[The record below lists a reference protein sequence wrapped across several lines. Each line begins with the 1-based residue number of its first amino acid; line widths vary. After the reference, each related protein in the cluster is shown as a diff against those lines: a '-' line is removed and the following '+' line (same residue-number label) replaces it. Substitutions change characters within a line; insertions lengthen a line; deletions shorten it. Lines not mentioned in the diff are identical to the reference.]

1 MKPFSNMTKNSRQKR
16 QYLKYK
22 KSFQHE
28 IKSIFSSFLKGIQLS
43 KIVSRELTFKHETP
57 SPYIQVPES
66 RYKSVFNKLKYLI
79 RNYKCCLTNNK
90 TKNILK
96 NNWKSSNFYVLSKVL
111 KSKKIID
118 EIDKYNNICVNIE
131 PSKCSEGRII
141 AGCPNSS
148 PQSITGFLAKSLT
161 TIVLYLKI
169 YLREDQDFLRKSLY
183 NINYPCVLI
192 S

>member
-1 MKPFSNMTKNSRQKR
+1 MKPFSSMTKNSRQKR

-96 NNWKSSNFYVLSKVL
+96 DNWKSSNFCVLSKVL

-118 EIDKYNNICVNIE
+118 EIDKNNNICVNIE
-131 PSKCSEGRII
+131 PPKCSEGKII

-148 PQSITGFLAKSLT
+148 PQSITGPLAKSLT
-161 TIVLYLKI
+161 TIVSCLKI
-169 YLREDQDFLRKSLY
+169 YLREDQDFIRKSLY
-183 NINYPCVLI
+183 HINYPCVLV